1 MSDAFYRTK
10 VWLRLRVAALLRDG
24 YTCTVPGCRAKA
36 THVDHIVSRRSG
48 GGYDT
53 LDTLRSLCAM
63 HDPQVK
69 EDSSGKGKNN
79 GKPYLRGC
87 DGTGKPPDYSD
98 HWWNHEYKSN
108 AKA

>member
-1 MSDAFYRTK
+1 MSDAFYGTQ

-53 LDTLRSLCAM
+53 LDNLRNLSAM
-63 HDPQVK
+63 HDAQIK
-69 EDSSGKGKNN
+69 EDSSGKRKSK
-79 GKPYLRGC
+79 KPL
-87 DGTGKPPDYSD
+87 DPD